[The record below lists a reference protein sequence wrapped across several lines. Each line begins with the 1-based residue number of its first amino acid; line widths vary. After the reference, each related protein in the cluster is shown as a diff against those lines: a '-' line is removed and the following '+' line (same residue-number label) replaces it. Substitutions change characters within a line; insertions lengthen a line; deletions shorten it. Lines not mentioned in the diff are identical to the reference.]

1 MSEMP
6 TTRQPQAPPETGTG
20 RPLPLSARNIS
31 PIVPRST
38 ISGRALIAVV
48 AIMTFLASIT
58 TGAVLLVR
66 ASAAEWQSEIAS
78 EVTIQVRPAQGRDLE
93 RDVRTV
99 VETVRGT
106 PGILDVRA
114 FTDQESGRLLEP
126 WLGTGLSNERSA
138 GAARD
143 RRADRARRSRRSGRH
158 CASASRK
165 QCRRLRRRPP
175 SVDRTHAHHDQRHRC
190 LPALAFWR

>member
-6 TTRQPQAPPETGTG
+6 PSGKPQAPPETGTG
-20 RPLPLSARNIS
+20 RPLPLSARNVS
-31 PIVPRST
+31 PIVPRAT
-38 ISGRALIAVV
+38 ISGRALMAVV

-58 TGAVLLVR
+58 TGAVLLVQ
-66 ASAAEWQSEIAS
+66 ASAAEWQSDIAS

-114 FTDQESGRLLEP
+114 FSDQESDGCSSR
-126 WLGTGLSNERSA
+126 GSA
-138 GAARD
+138 
-143 RRADRARRSRRSGRH
+143 
-158 CASASRK
+158 
-165 QCRRLRRRPP
+165 
-175 SVDRTHAHHDQRHRC
+175 
-190 LPALAFWR
+190 PAFR